1 MVRVRLYTK
10 EGCWLCDMALDML
23 NGQKEKF
30 GIEIERIDI
39 GHEGELYDLYR
50 YDVPVLEFR
59 DGTTL
64 NGHIK
69 KKQFLSTLERNQEQQ
84 G

>member
-1 MVRVRLYTK
+1 MVRIKLYTK

-23 NGQKEKF
+23 NGQQEKY
-30 GIEIERIDI
+30 GIETERVDI
-39 GHEGELYDLYR
+39 GHAGELYDLYR
-50 YDVPVLEFR
+50 FDVPVLEFA

-69 KKQFLSTLERNQEQQ
+69 KKHLMKKFEENRE
-84 G
+84 

>member
-1 MVRVRLYTK
+1 MLSVKLYTK

-23 NGQKEKF
+23 NGQREKY

-39 GHEGELYDLYR
+39 GNEGELYDLYR
-50 YDVPVLEFR
+50 FDVPVLEFA

-64 NGHIK
+64 NSHIK
-69 KKQFLSTLERNQEQQ
+69 KKALIEAIERNSV
-84 G
+84 

>member
-1 MVRVRLYTK
+1 MVRVKLYSK

-23 NGQKEKF
+23 NGQREKF

-39 GHEGELYDLYR
+39 GSEGELYDLYR
-50 YDVPVLEFR
+50 YDVPVLSFA

-69 KKQFLSTLERNQEQQ
+69 KKALLGKLEDNNE
-84 G
+84 GI

>member
-1 MVRVRLYTK
+1 MVRVKLYSK

-23 NGQKEKF
+23 NGQMEKY
-30 GIEIERIDI
+30 GILLERIDI
-39 GHEGELYDLYR
+39 GSDGELFDLYR
-50 YDVPVLEFR
+50 YDVPVLEFA

-69 KKQFLSTLERNQEQQ
+69 KKALLGKLESTRE
-84 G
+84 